1 MPKTIQ
7 AGAVIIRD
15 DLLAAE
21 KLSEQAAAAQARLIA
36 TLLETRASIGR
47 QLDVGAREIDRG
59 YQALGRTLGSMR
71 SLMIMHEGLGEI
83 AKAEGV
89 TAWYGAEET
98 ISAQTPHL
106 RAVG

>member
-1 MPKTIQ
+1 MSNAIQ
-7 AGAVIIRD
+7 AGAVMIRD

-36 TLLETRASIGR
+36 TILETRGSIGR
-47 QLDVGAREIDRG
+47 QIDVGAQEIDRG

-71 SLMIMHEGLGEI
+71 SLMVMHKGLGEI
-83 AKAEGV
+83 AKTEGV